1 MNNDVVCT
9 VVEAFDVFVVWGVE
23 ISTDCRVAGNS
34 VVVIIEDISGVESV
48 VCCVFV
54 VSIGE
59 EGNVVGN
66 SVDCCTVVVSIS
78 AEVCVDV
85 VN

>member
-1 MNNDVVCT
+1 M
-9 VVEAFDVFVVWGVE
+9 
-23 ISTDCRVAGNS
+23 
-34 VVVIIEDISGVESV
+34 EDITGVESV

-59 EGNVVGN
+59 EGNVVGS
-66 SVDCCTVVVSIS
+66 SVVCFTVVVSIS
-78 AEVCVDV
+78 AEVCVEV